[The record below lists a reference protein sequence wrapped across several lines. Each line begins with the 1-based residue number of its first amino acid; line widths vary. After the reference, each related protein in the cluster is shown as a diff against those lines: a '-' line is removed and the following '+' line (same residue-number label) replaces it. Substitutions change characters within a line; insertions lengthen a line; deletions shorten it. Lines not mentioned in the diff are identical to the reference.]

1 MITGNILLGN
11 IYGKQAIREMLSSE
25 ALQNDF
31 KIVKSPGDGL
41 CLSVSMC
48 VSLKAQFPYICDF
61 NVTKLIKLLKEEAIQ
76 YQEIYSIAIKSPGAL
91 EYQMYVYINNKNYD
105 SDFGDIVPLLLAN
118 SIAIDVCILYRHE
131 CVMKHN
137 LVACKRSI
145 AKSCVFIYKCDEH
158 YDAVSPVSPITCSHD
173 PSPDE
178 IRNVQCPQL
187 SKQAQAD
194 KIVVNDV
201 TEFNIGNDQNYNH
214 MQNSNPNNVKNIAR
228 DCLYGLTQWSN
239 TN

>member
-1 MITGNILLGN
+1 
-11 IYGKQAIREMLSSE
+11 MLSSG
-25 ALQNDF
+25 ALQNSF
-31 KIVKSPGDGL
+31 KIVKSPGDGF
-41 CLSVSMC
+41 CLLHSMC
-48 VSLKAQFPYICDF
+48 VSLKAQFPHICDF
-61 NVTKLIKLLKEEAIQ
+61 NVTKLIKLLKEEAIR
-76 YQEIYSIAIKSPGAL
+76 YKEIYSIAIKSPGAL
-91 EYQMYVYINNKNYD
+91 EYEMYDYINNKNYD

-158 YDAVSPVSPITCSHD
+158 YDAVSPVSPIRCSHD
-173 PSPDE
+173 PSPDK
-178 IRNVQCPQL
+178 IRSVQCPQS

-214 MQNSNPNNVKNIAR
+214 MQNSNPNNVKKNIAC
-228 DCLYGLTQWSN
+228 DCLHGISMV
-239 TN
+239 